1 MRFLLALVVCVA
13 ACDKPVP
20 DAEAP
25 APVEPNLGASAQ
37 PAAQGDLPFGAS
49 KIVAYSY
56 DPCSD
61 PTNCKGGIAFALSGS
76 DVNRSNVKKKEL
88 NAEQAAKVVKWMT
101 AEETY
106 GGAEAR
112 CFIPRHSLGFYDAA
126 GKLVG
131 EVSICLECNQ
141 LQTSPELD
149 GVPVVNSVVDA
160 EGTVM
165 SNRGFSDDGIIAFL
179 HLCGELSLTHCEAKL

>member
-1 MRFLLALVVCVA
+1 MRYLLVLLLCVS
-13 ACDKPVP
+13 ACDKGTPEAQAP
-20 DAEAP
+20 SEQPGAAAP
-25 APVEPNLGASAQ
+25 AN
-37 PAAQGDLPFGAS
+37 PAGYLPFGAS

-56 DPCSD
+56 DPCTD
-61 PTNCKGGIAFALSGS
+61 PTTCKGSMAFALSGS

-88 NAEQAAKVVKWMT
+88 TAEQAAKVVTWMT

-112 CFIPRHSLGFYDAA
+112 CFIPRHSLGFYDAS

-131 EVSICLECNQ
+131 EVAICLECTQ
-141 LQTSPELD
+141 LQTSPELE
-149 GVPVVNSVVDA
+149 GVPVINSVVDA

-179 HLCGELSLTHCEAKL
+179 NLCGELSLTHCEAKL